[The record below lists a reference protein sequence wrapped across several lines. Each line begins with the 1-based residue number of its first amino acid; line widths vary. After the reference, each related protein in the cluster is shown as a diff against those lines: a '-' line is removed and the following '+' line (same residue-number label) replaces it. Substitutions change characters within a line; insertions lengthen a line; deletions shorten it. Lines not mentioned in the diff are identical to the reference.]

1 MQQPIY
7 QHNWTGA
14 LALYVTSP
22 AQPLLDP
29 AIVKGV
35 SHNTKVSKGTWLK
48 AASHARLRLVEHEE
62 QHEGQN
68 SITSMLELHLQENLL
83 LQCPL
88 LEQHL
93 SLCIIPS
100 SSTANSGS
108 ILVLRTKQQQEQQQ
122 QQVGCQRMH
131 AVVGV
136 SATYVA
142 CTASVCIYRCVPVYM
157 MLSNCKAAASCYH
170 RPCCGCIQ
178 PCLPSQQPHLLPHRC
193 NVCGTSCAGGCFL
206 CLLHQQHTAG
216 AAAAAVLQ
224 APVWCFRFYDA
235 PDCSSFKSA
244 LQAMLSSMH
253 SRSLQ
258 QQREQQQRHQ
268 QMLQQTLQQQQQQQE
283 EVAAMTGPTSAQ
295 PQVSIA
301 QHACCLLSCC
311 LVTNSR
317 QQHTIIPSSYTT
329 S

>member
-22 AQPLLDP
+22 AQPLLNP

-35 SHNTKVSKGTWLK
+35 SHNTKGSKGTWLK

-68 SITSMLELHLQENLL
+68 SITSMLELRLQENLL

-108 ILVLRTKQQQEQQQ
+108 ILAVRTKQQQEQQQ

-131 AVVGV
+131 AVVGD
-136 SATYVA
+136 SNLYVA
-142 CTASVCIYRCVPVYM
+142 CTASVCMYRCSVPVYM
-157 MLSNCKAAASCYH
+157 MLSNCEAAASSYH
-170 RPCCGCIQ
+170 RPCCGCTQ
-178 PCLPSQQPHLLPHRC
+178 PCLPSQQPHLLPHSC
-193 NVCGTSCAGGCFL
+193 NVCSTSCVGCCVL
-206 CLLHQQHTAG
+206 CLLNQRRTAC
-216 AAAAAVLQ
+216 AAAVLQ

-253 SRSLQ
+253 SRTLQ

-268 QMLQQTLQQQQQQQE
+268 QMLLQALQQQQQQE
-283 EVAAMTGPTSAQ
+283 EAAAVTGPTSAQ

-317 QQHTIIPSSYTT
+317 QQHTFIPSSYTT